1 MYADSTQ
8 DLESGRHDSK
18 CVAYLMCD
26 HDGGVLLGKAINFV
40 GAGHARHVAYD
51 DSVPSQYQCAVRS
64 RPKSFM
70 VENRIPLGK
79 NPHPWTVDS
88 GPIPLNRY
96 DIRRFCAYCQ
106 NFSHNSDGCVMKD
119 RIVEDTEDYL
129 SACEDDVISRGNETM
144 GERLK
149 RILREQSCPLTSI
162 PKGNGKGKG
171 KGKGKG
177 DGPPSD
183 PRGKSGG
190 GSAGRRGGK
199 GASHPKG
206 AHKGGKGGG
215 YPRSHHPKRD
225 RRGNW
230 KRRCVGPTP
239 TNESGQSQLKRTP
252 KWWQPWMKDRSAKEW
267 APWMELGG
275 GNANHDKR
283 ADQFIYDMDEKLKV
297 ETRHLVTLSVL
308 TTFMSSEVQPMGLP
322 YDRGRKKRFDGNR
335 PIFHVT
341 SESTPEQLL
350 QYLAPSVASEAWLA
364 TPCYKTEGTHRSLD
378 EEQVS
383 VPAENDQKH
392 TRKWQATKAYAKHM
406 GLNPHR
412 VEWDDVCKSSAGADG
427 WYDHFWFGRDQS
439 TTDGVDTET
448 KESEEEEESPDD
460 ELPDLELSEYEG
472 EYWEDGFQADDF
484 IDDGKIARL
493 FEEGEHLKQSTT
505 EGCEVNKTQECT
517 DASRLADSDCNAE
530 WHEEPHYGMDD
541 FVGLQK
547 AMSEAYDGC
556 SPRVMVLGQ
565 ERPVATGDMS
575 QSKFPVVANLENITR
590 PGQRKTKWRRVSH
603 ERRYERKSRPIKG
616 AEEGLPWPEMRTRT
630 EAIDGSIMVVL
641 DSGAEVSV
649 INQLSLIPRP
659 FDIPLPVVSFNGA
672 ESSCKKTGEAIG
684 GVKDTKGGMRSIN
697 LGFTGHMTGT
707 MRDNL
712 ASVPVM
718 RKMGYQFWFGD
729 HPFCLTPEGVEI
741 PLYVSSSGYLALR
754 MHTAADADIDPLES
768 MSERPRQVGYLSND
782 VDLWHTRMVHQPR
795 RVLLKMQKNKL
806 VVGMPALRTYTT
818 KDKCL
823 SCALG
828 KSTRAHVGPVTH
840 ADQQKMMKVK
850 GDMEDTKD
858 GVYYPLEQLH
868 LDCCEMDAPDLYGNT
883 HFLVIVDRATSM
895 MWTIPLKDKR
905 DLYKLLDKFILTVV
919 EPYHKLK
926 TNRDLRKMALEKIG
940 ESEVGTESY
949 KKGMARWDTITQLKE
964 LEKSV
969 SGLRKIR
976 CDRGTEF
983 DNAEMKSMLTRHGVE
998 LDMVPAYVNDGRAEA
1013 AIKKLV
1019 TFTRCCLIDA
1029 NLKKVFWSSVMS
1041 MVTHVLNRSYNGSL
1055 KAVPYSLMT
1064 GLKPVVSYF
1073 RQPGSIAFCHKQDR
1087 YRTKLDNT
1095 AFLGITIG
1103 YDTAEKSW
1111 IFLNPATGRTVRT
1124 IHATFYERSRDPQE
1138 HIDMS
1143 HMVIEDPKWQAELKV
1158 RSWRCQLWPRVLWPG
1173 MASEKMGNTKAEFPL
1188 GSELPEGFDHDGLTF
1203 DRSKIDDQDR
1213 GKKSSVSK
1221 KGKSGD
1227 SGSSAEA
1234 EQPDYDLQRHAF
1246 DLTDAGGV
1254 STYPGNVVTLGVDWA
1269 KAKAKYIRDRRQAV
1283 SGRRISDLFDA
1294 KNKPLVKVPG
1304 PTAGQ
1309 EKLYSWADFMYDL
1322 KGSGLSTVPGQDES
1336 EQPEDEKQVL
1346 TEKSSLRSTRKT
1358 RRQPSTHKVQ
1368 FFGQSVK
1375 VYHLFDEKEF
1385 DWMVL
1390 PNETSDSGEHSVDPD
1405 IASEEEEDVF
1415 HCWGKGAETGPTSF
1429 NVLGVNGKKTRLR
1442 SHIVC
1447 GDAAMFRSVQRG
1459 VEFDTPLRESN
1470 VKHRSCPIPG
1480 AKNVIDVPTTDE
1492 LVGYRMN
1499 GTYVDS
1505 RGNIRPSHHVKR
1517 AVSHWHESCKA
1528 AVVDGVASSKGVPTP
1543 AGMRNIS
1550 QQVGGLI
1557 PLHVPK
1563 GSKKAMTDPKYSP
1576 HWKEAVYKELN
1587 TLNNMG
1593 CFDLIREDH
1602 PDVKIVGVLPSHFVF
1617 TDKWTADTPPK
1628 FSKVKARLVA
1638 GGNFEKPEEDPFA
1651 NFSPTAGPSINR
1663 FFDAY
1668 CVRQG
1673 FMILSSDVSSAFIA
1687 SSVGKK
1693 KIFVRPPPG
1702 VAPRGYVFKCNKMLY
1717 GLRNSPQAWMKLL
1730 TKTLKQYGF
1739 RPFRD
1744 DPCIL
1749 RRVDDEGDEIVVE
1762 AFVDDVKWGGKDV
1775 TKIRKVIETLHR
1787 DHFKMTF
1794 EGEVSTY
1801 LGMHYV
1807 HSVDEKG
1814 MKVMDVNQTEYV
1826 GSLGK
1831 RFKLDD
1837 DSYHATARRGR
1848 YDTPLPAV
1856 HSVEQLRK
1864 QLEVG
1869 IDEDEGLKKW
1879 AAEFSF
1885 PTLVGSVI
1893 HAMVH
1898 TRPDIA
1904 YAVSFLSRAMSRAE
1918 LWHYKAMR
1926 HLLMYMVKTKEL
1938 GLHYSQQN
1946 MLAQETLVTAAVDED
1961 GHIHDKHLTASVDA
1975 AFGDCPITFRS
1986 TSGFVVW
1993 FGGSPIEFECKL
2005 QSLVTLSTM
2014 ESEWVAASKCISA
2027 IRFVHKLLE
2036 FVGLRRTGPTKVM
2049 EDNAAV
2055 VACSTRTVHKARS
2068 KHIGTKWMNVREACQ
2083 SQPDENGVGQ
2093 PPECTLVSVWTE
2105 HQVSDVFTKSLGK
2118 NDFERCRETL
2128 MGRVPFDVMVA
2139 NHQKKTKTVGGVSS
2153 YKTPNGKTIAYSGA
2167 PMEGGVA
2174 RTQWPRQVVTDDQQF
2189 GKNYMSLRD
2198 CIMGRPAFDIP
2209 GYNLEVCSA

>member
-1 MYADSTQ
+1 MPGD
-8 DLESGRHDSK
+8 
-18 CVAYLMCD
+18 
-26 HDGGVLLGKAINFV
+26 
-40 GAGHARHVAYD
+40 
-51 DSVPSQYQCAVRS
+51 
-64 RPKSFM
+64 
-70 VENRIPLGK
+70 EN
-79 NPHPWTVDS
+79 
-88 GPIPLNRY
+88 
-96 DIRRFCAYCQ
+96 
-106 NFSHNSDGCVMKD
+106 
-119 RIVEDTEDYL
+119 
-129 SACEDDVISRGNETM
+129 
-144 GERLK
+144 
-149 RILREQSCPLTSI
+149 
-162 PKGNGKGKG
+162 
-171 KGKGKG
+171 
-177 DGPPSD
+177 
-183 PRGKSGG
+183 
-190 GSAGRRGGK
+190 
-199 GASHPKG
+199 
-206 AHKGGKGGG
+206 
-215 YPRSHHPKRD
+215 
-225 RRGNW
+225 
-230 KRRCVGPTP
+230 
-239 TNESGQSQLKRTP
+239 GQSQLKKTP

-275 GNANHDKR
+275 GNGNHDKQ
-283 ADQFIYDMDEKLKV
+283 ADQFIYDMDEKLKI
-297 ETRHLVTLSVL
+297 ETLHLVTLSVL
-308 TTFMSSEVQPMGLP
+308 TNFMSSEVQPKGLP
-322 YDRGRKKRFDGNR
+322 YDRGRKKLFGGKR
-335 PIFHVT
+335 PTFHVT

-364 TPCYKTEGTHRSLD
+364 APCYKNDGTHHSPD

-383 VPAENDQKH
+383 VPDDTNLNSFQKDWENVDKF
-392 TRKWQATKAYAKHM
+392 YA
-406 GLNPHR
+406 G
-412 VEWDDVCKSSAGADG
+412 
-427 WYDHFWFGRDQS
+427 
-439 TTDGVDTET
+439 
-448 KESEEEEESPDD
+448 
-460 ELPDLELSEYEG
+460 
-472 EYWEDGFQADDF
+472 
-484 IDDGKIARL
+484 
-493 FEEGEHLKQSTT
+493 T
-505 EGCEVNKTQECT
+505 EGCEAGNIQEYI
-517 DASRLADSDCNAE
+517 DAELHD
-530 WHEEPHYGMDD
+530 EPSYGMED

-547 AMSEAYDGC
+547 AMNEAYDGC

-565 ERPVATGDMS
+565 ERPVAAGDSS
-575 QSKFPVVANLENITR
+575 QLKFPVVANLENITR
-590 PGQRKTKWRRVSH
+590 PGQRRTKWKRVSH

-616 AEEGLPWPEMRTRT
+616 AEEGLPWPEMSTRT

-754 MHTAADADIDPLES
+754 MHTVDNAGIDPEES
-768 MSERPRQVGYLSND
+768 LSERPKQVGYLSND
-782 VDLWHTRMVHQPR
+782 VDLWHTRMIHQPR
-795 RVLLKMQKNKL
+795 KVLLKMQKDNL
-806 VVGMPALRTYTT
+806 VVGMPVLRTYTN

-828 KSTRAHVGPVTH
+828 KSTRAHVGPITH

-850 GDMEDTKD
+850 GDMKDTKD

-905 DLYKLLDKFILTVV
+905 DLYKLLDKFISTVV

-940 ESEVGTESY
+940 ESEVGTDSY
-949 KKGMARWDTITQLKE
+949 KKGMERWDTITQLKE
-964 LEKSV
+964 LENSV

-983 DNAEMKSMLTRHGVE
+983 DNVEMKSMLTRHGVE

-1203 DRSKIDDQDR
+1203 DSSKIGDHDCDE
-1213 GKKSSVSK
+1213 KKPVSK

-1269 KAKAKYIRDRRQAV
+1269 KATAKYIRDRRQVV
-1283 SGRRISDLFDA
+1283 SGRRISDLFGA

-1336 EQPEDEKQVL
+1336 ERPEDEKQLL
-1346 TEKSSLRSTRKT
+1346 TEKSSPRSTRTT

-1375 VYHLFDEKEF
+1375 VYPLFEEKEF

-1390 PNETSDSGEHSVDPD
+1390 PNDASDPGGHSVDPD
-1405 IASEEEEDVF
+1405 LVHETDAF
-1415 HCWGKGAETGPTSF
+1415 HCWGKVAETGPTSF

-1447 GDAAMFRSVQRG
+1447 GDAAMFRSVPKG

-1480 AKNVIDVPTTDE
+1480 AKKVVDLPTIDE

-1505 RGNIRPSHHVKR
+1505 QGNIRPSHHVKR

-1528 AVVDGVASSKGVPTP
+1528 AVADGVALSRGVPTT
-1543 AGMRNIS
+1543 AGMRDIS

-1587 TLNNMG
+1587 TLNDMG

-1602 PDVKIVGVLPSHFVF
+1602 PDVKIVGALPSHFVF

-1730 TKTLKQYGF
+1730 TKTLRQYGF

-1814 MKVMDVNQTEYV
+1814 MKVMDVNQTEYI

-1904 YAVSFLSRAMSRAE
+1904 YAVSLLSRAMSRAE

-1946 MLAQETLVTAAVDED
+1946 MLAQETLVTATVDED

-2153 YKTPNGKTIAYSGA
+2153 YKTPNGKTIAYSCA
-2167 PMEGGVA
+2167 PMKGGVA
-2174 RTQWPRQVVTDDQQF
+2174 RSQWPRQVVTDDQQF

-2209 GYNLEVCSA
+2209 GYIPKACSA